1 MKLNQK
7 TKSDLPIL
15 GFDSASDWENWLAI
29 QPPSSKGI
37 WLKVA
42 KKQSGMRSVSKPE
55 AIEGALCHGWIDGQ
69 LQKCD
74 ERYWLIRFTPRS
86 TKSKWSKINQA
97 SAEALI
103 DKGRMSAGGIQE
115 VKRAQA
121 DGRWEAAY
129 APQSKATVPDDLQLA
144 LNKNRKANQLFAK
157 SDSVNRYAILYRV
170 HDAKKPETRASR
182 IQKYVQMLARGET
195 IYPLKAKK

>member
-1 MKLNQK
+1 LSLHHK

-15 GFDSASDWENWLAI
+15 GFDSAADWKNWLAT
-29 QPPSSKGI
+29 QPPSLKGI

-69 LQKCD
+69 LQKFD

-97 SAEALI
+97 SAEGSL
-103 DKGRMSAGGIQE
+103 
-115 VKRAQA
+115 
-121 DGRWEAAY
+121 
-129 APQSKATVPDDLQLA
+129 
-144 LNKNRKANQLFAK
+144 
-157 SDSVNRYAILYRV
+157 
-170 HDAKKPETRASR
+170 TRA
-182 IQKYVQMLARGET
+182 G
-195 IYPLKAKK
+195 